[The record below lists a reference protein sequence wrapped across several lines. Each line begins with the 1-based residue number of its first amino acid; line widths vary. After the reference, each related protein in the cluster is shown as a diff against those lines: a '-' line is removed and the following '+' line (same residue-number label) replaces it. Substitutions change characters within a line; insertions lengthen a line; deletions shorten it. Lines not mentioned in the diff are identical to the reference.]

1 LSSIPTARADGSN
14 GPLVL
19 GFFNRSDVEESEK
32 EGSGPY
38 TVFLSAADQLRG
50 YATFVTGGMGL
61 MVDYDIKNRPA
72 VVYVGDKE
80 EKGEPHALALLIG
93 CKDMRSD
100 VVSSA
105 FKKIPFPL
113 SVFSYRLVLL
123 LTSLPP
129 SGLHW
134 YSQRRGITAASGV
147 TWPWLTG

>member
-1 LSSIPTARADGSN
+1 MFVEYTGVWHQAEDIADSLIEEGKAAVRSASSAAELSSIPTARADGSN

-72 VVYVGDKE
+72 VVYVGDKG
-80 EKGEPHALALLIG
+80 EKGEPQAEALLVG
-93 CKDMRSD
+93 M
-100 VVSSA
+100 
-105 FKKIPFPL
+105 
-113 SVFSYRLVLL
+113 
-123 LTSLPP
+123 
-129 SGLHW
+129 
-134 YSQRRGITAASGV
+134 QRREE
-147 TWPWLTG
+147 